1 MITAYKSYMR
11 RALRTSSSKSSSS
24 GNRLGISAL
33 RNSAETMETN
43 NNPFFDFFSG
53 SSQQRE
59 LSEEMRRALSR
70 EKH

>member
-11 RALRTSSSKSSSS
+11 RALRTSSSKSSS
-24 GNRLGISAL
+24 NRLGISGL
-33 RNSAETMETN
+33 RNSAEIMETN

>member
-11 RALRTSSSKSSSS
+11 RALRTSSSKSSS
-24 GNRLGISAL
+24 NRLGISGL
-33 RNSAETMETN
+33 RNSAEIMETN
-43 NNPFFDFFSG
+43 QNHFFDFFSG